1 MKENK
6 ELEIKV
12 KRSGAAFAASIYCN
26 MCMKSIA
33 LGTKSGKPLIS
44 NWSRHVAK
52 CIKSP
57 KDKTTIQTF
66 FPTASTST
74 YGETIP
80 MFSDESSSSSA
91 AGLSTDFQLA
101 EFSDQSASRKTSNS
115 FRLSPP
121 K

>member
-1 MKENK
+1 MEVTETASKKRRLPQPKEENTTTCLHSIACDIRLQVCKWQRRASVDQKLKCMKEKK
-6 ELEIKV
+6 EFEVKV

-44 NWSRHVAK
+44 NWTRHVAK

-57 KDKTTIQTF
+57 KDKTF

-74 YGETIP
+74 
-80 MFSDESSSSSA
+80 
-91 AGLSTDFQLA
+91 
-101 EFSDQSASRKTSNS
+101 
-115 FRLSPP
+115 
-121 K
+121 